1 MRIALVRHGQTEEN
15 FLHKIQGRSN
25 AKLNEA
31 GIRQCVRLKNKIK
44 EKYFDYCYMSPM
56 ARCVETAII
65 LIGDRVETIPDDRLM
80 ERDMGKLEGKDI
92 HEYNAYQFWDYDLN
106 RDDFG
111 VEPLQDIFKRCD
123 EFLKFIKKKYPKGDI
138 LIVTHSAPYRAL
150 RYLIKKHPLKGK
162 MLDQYIDNC
171 QYEEYE
177 FK

>member
-1 MRIALVRHGQTEEN
+1 MKIALVRHGQTEEN

-44 EKYFDYCYMSPM
+44 DKHFDYCYMSPM

-80 ERDMGKLEGKDI
+80 ERDMGELEGRDI
-92 HEYNAYQFWDYDLN
+92 QEYNSYQYWDYDLN
-106 RDDFG
+106 RNDRG
-111 VEPLQDIFKRCD
+111 VEALQDVFKRCK
-123 EFLKFIKKKYPKGDI
+123 EFLSDIKKKHPKGDI
-138 LIVTHSAPYRAL
+138 LIVTHSATYRAL
-150 RYLIKKHPLKGK
+150 RYLIQKHALKGK
-162 MLDQYIDNC
+162 MYDGYIENC

-177 FK
+177 IK